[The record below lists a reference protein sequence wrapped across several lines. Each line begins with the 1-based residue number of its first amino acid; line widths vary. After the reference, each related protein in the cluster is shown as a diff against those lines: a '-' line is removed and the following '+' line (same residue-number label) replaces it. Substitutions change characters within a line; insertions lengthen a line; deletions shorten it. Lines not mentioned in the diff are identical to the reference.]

1 MGKSEFTITSD
12 NIKLV
17 QKATEQQ
24 ILKALEECGMTA
36 ERYAKENLTDNGS
49 VNTGNL
55 RNSMTYQTKKREVLI
70 GSAVEYAPYVELGTG
85 IYAESGGGRQTP
97 WVYVDENGV
106 GHYTH
111 GSKPKPYLRPAI
123 NDHIDEYNEIIKACL
138 TE

>member
-111 GSKPKPYLRPAI
+111 GAKPKPYLRPAI
-123 NDHIDEYNEIIKACL
+123 KDHIDEYNEIIKACL

>member
-85 IYAESGGGRQTP
+85 IYAESGGGR
-97 WVYVDENGV
+97 WKYRSHILVYY
-106 GHYTH
+106 H
-111 GSKPKPYLRPAI
+111 PYLLMVSYHAFRGQ
-123 NDHIDEYNEIIKACL
+123 H
-138 TE
+138 